1 MSDPKESLTANKT
14 RRWIVL
20 GLIVLASVIQ
30 LYRITHVR
38 SDTRETPFLSA
49 NDRSRWCTILAITAN
64 GSYEIDDI
72 IEIRDEETNRRTWYT
87 IDMVQHRG
95 LDGKQHFYSSKP
107 PLLPTLYAGVYW
119 LVRNTTG
126 YGLLKDPFETAQIIL
141 VIVNFL
147 PTLGLWWL
155 MIRWADRA
163 NLDNWQFGI
172 LAILAT
178 FGTFLSTFIVT
189 LNNHTPGA
197 ISAAVSLWAAERI
210 VVRRDLRTGWFILAG
225 VATSFAAANELPAF
239 LWLVIVAGLL
249 SMVDYRKAVLFH
261 ATAML
266 PVAIA
271 FFATNYIAH
280 GTWRPAYSQRAV
292 GALITTMDLSSDSE
306 VLSQLQISPI
316 VEKLRPLGFEL
327 SDQAIIR
334 KGRREAVW
342 ELWDEASQWR
352 IALRKDGSNRLG
364 VYQWGDWYDY
374 PGSYWLEGKKK
385 GVDKGEPSK
394 LKYALHCLLGH
405 HGIFSLTPVW
415 IVAVLGAF
423 LTLRGTKTGGP
434 LDQAQSETSASSAN
448 IQPSKSSTST
458 SRILAIVDRI
468 GAERILAA
476 AIVLTSIVV
485 VGFYLTRPLEDRNY
499 GGVCSGLRWSFWL
512 IPLWFWLAVRGMAS
526 VKSWLSKSIV
536 ISLLLIGVF
545 SAHYP
550 WRNPWTS
557 PWIDQW
563 LVPPAQE
570 Y

>member
-1 MSDPKESLTANKT
+1 MSDPNESLTPNKT
-14 RRWIVL
+14 RRWIVW

-30 LYRITHVR
+30 LWRITHVR
-38 SDTRETPFLSA
+38 SNTGETPFLSA

-72 IEIRDEETNRRTWYT
+72 IEIRDAETNRRTWYT

-95 LDGKQHFYSSKP
+95 PDGKQHFYSSKP
-107 PLLPTLYAGVYW
+107 PLLPTIYAGAYW

-147 PTLGLWWL
+147 PMLGLWWL
-155 MIRWADRA
+155 MIRWADQA
-163 NLDNWQFGI
+163 ALDNWQFGI
-172 LAILAT
+172 LAVLAT

-225 VATSFAAANELPAF
+225 FATSFAVANELPAL

-249 SMVDYRKAVLFH
+249 FMVDYRKAVLFH

-292 GALITTMDLSSDSE
+292 GALITTMDLPNDSE
-306 VLSQLQISPI
+306 DLSQLPVSPI
-316 VEKLRPLGFEL
+316 IEKLRPSGFEL
-327 SDQAIIR
+327 SDQSIIR

-364 VYQWGDWYDY
+364 IYQWGDWYDY
-374 PGSYWLEGKKK
+374 PQSYWLEGKKQ

-394 LKYALHCLLGH
+394 LKYAFHCLLGH
-405 HGIFSLTPVW
+405 HGIFSLTPIW
-415 IVAVLGAF
+415 IIAVLGA
-423 LTLRGTKTGGP
+423 LMTLRSGGVSRSGI
-434 LDQAQSETSASSAN
+434 DQAASAN
-448 IQPSKSSTST
+448 IQQSKSSTLVTT
-458 SRILAIVDRI
+458 SPLSLIVDRF

-476 AIVLTSIVV
+476 AIVVTSIVV

-526 VKSWLSKSIV
+526 VKTQLSKWIV
-536 ISLLLIGVF
+536 IALLFVGVF

>member
-1 MSDPKESLTANKT
+1 MSDTNESLTANKT

-30 LYRITHVR
+30 LWRITHVR
-38 SDTRETPFLSA
+38 SNTGESPFLSA

-72 IEIRDEETNRRTWYT
+72 IEIRDEKTNRRTWYT

-95 LDGKQHFYSSKP
+95 PDGKQHFYSSKP
-107 PLLPTLYAGVYW
+107 PLLPTIYAGVYW

-147 PTLGLWWL
+147 PMLGLWWL
-155 MIRWADRA
+155 MIRWADQA
-163 NLDNWQFGI
+163 DLDNWQFGI
-172 LAILAT
+172 LVVLAT

-210 VVRRDLRTGWFILAG
+210 VVRRDLRSGWFILAG
-225 VATSFAAANELPAF
+225 FATSFAVANELPAL

-249 SMVDYRKAVLFH
+249 FMVDYRKAVLFH

-292 GALITTMDLSSDSE
+292 GALITTMDLPNDSE
-306 VLSQLQISPI
+306 DLSKLQISPI
-316 VEKLRPLGFEL
+316 IEKLRPLGFEL
-327 SDQAIIR
+327 SDQSIIR

-342 ELWDEASQWR
+342 ELWDETSQWR

-374 PGSYWLEGKKK
+374 PQSYWLEGKKK

-394 LKYALHCLLGH
+394 LKYAFHSLLGH

-415 IVAVLGAF
+415 VIAVLGA
-423 LTLRGTKTGGP
+423 LITLRRGGVSRSGI
-434 LDQAQSETSASSAN
+434 DQAASAS
-448 IQPSKSSTST
+448 IQQSKSSIPTST
-458 SRILAIVDRI
+458 SPLSLMVDRF
-468 GAERILAA
+468 GAERTLAA

-485 VGFYLTRPLEDRNY
+485 IGFYLTRPLEDRNY
-499 GGVCSGLRWSFWL
+499 GGVCCGLRWSFWL

-526 VKSWLSKSIV
+526 VKNQLSKWVV
-536 ISLLLIGVF
+536 IGLLLVGVF

-563 LVPPAQE
+563 LAPPAQE

>member
-1 MSDPKESLTANKT
+1 MSDSNEKSLTANKT
-14 RRWIVL
+14 RRWIVF
-20 GLIVLASVIQ
+20 GLIVLASAIQ

-38 SDTRETPFLSA
+38 SNTGETPFLSA

-95 LDGKQHFYSSKP
+95 PDGKQHFYSSKP
-107 PLLPTLYAGVYW
+107 PLLPTMYAGVYW

-126 YGLLKDPFETAQIIL
+126 LSLLNEPFEAAQIIL
-141 VIVNFL
+141 LIVNFL
-147 PTLGLWWL
+147 PMLGLWWL
-155 MIRWADRA
+155 MMRWTDRA
-163 NLDNWQFGI
+163 NLDDWQFGI
-172 LAILAT
+172 LAVLAT

-210 VVRRDLRTGWFILAG
+210 VVRRDLRSGWFILAG
-225 VATSFAAANELPAF
+225 FATSFAAANELPAL

-249 SMVDYRKAVLFH
+249 FMMDYRKTVLFH
-261 ATAML
+261 VTAML
-266 PVAIA
+266 PVAFA

-292 GALITTMDLSSDSE
+292 GALITTMDLPSDGE
-306 VLSQLQISPI
+306 DLSQMQTSPI
-316 VEKLRPLGFEL
+316 MEKLRPLGFEL
-327 SDQAIIR
+327 SDQSIIR

-352 IALRKDGSNRLG
+352 IALRIDSRNHLG
-364 VYQWGDWYDY
+364 VYHWGDWYDY
-374 PGSYWLEGKKK
+374 PQSYWLEGKKK

-394 LKYALHCLLGH
+394 LKYAFHCLFGH

-415 IVAVLGAF
+415 IVAVLGA
-423 LTLRGTKTGGP
+423 LMTLRSGGVSRSGI
-434 LDQAQSETSASSAN
+434 DQAHSTSA
-448 IQPSKSSTST
+448 QQRKSSTST
-458 SRILAIVDRI
+458 SISPLSAIVGRF
-468 GAERILAA
+468 GAERILTA

-512 IPLWFWLAVRGMAS
+512 IPLWFWLAVRGMER
-526 VKSWLSKSIV
+526 VKTHLSRWIV
-536 ISLLLIGVF
+536 ILLLLVGVF

-563 LVPPAQE
+563 LAPPAQE